1 MQRREFLQTFRQA
14 LRQKVSQL
22 SSVSFVLLGAKNITD
37 EEEELGKQEFI
48 AILRLIFPEARGRLK
63 VDIVC

>member
-1 MQRREFLQTFRQA
+1 MQRGEFLQTFRQA

-22 SSVSFVLLGAKNITD
+22 SSVSFVLSDAKNITD